1 MGGERRGVVQ
11 CVDNLV
17 AYGPARAMVLSVA
30 TRSEMAVGNV
40 AVAVCVYVIGS
51 FLTLHSGS
59 VSPPLPKLRRLPSY
73 FVSTHCAPTTTNNG
87 GARVSVE
94 NELVVAISEKG
105 A

>member
-17 AYGPARAMVLSVA
+17 ACGPARVTVLSVA

-59 VSPPLPKLRRLPSY
+59 VSPPPPKAATPAVIFCVYALCANHNQQRWRARL
-73 FVSTHCAPTTTNNG
+73 C
-87 GARVSVE
+87 
-94 NELVVAISEKG
+94 
-105 A
+105 